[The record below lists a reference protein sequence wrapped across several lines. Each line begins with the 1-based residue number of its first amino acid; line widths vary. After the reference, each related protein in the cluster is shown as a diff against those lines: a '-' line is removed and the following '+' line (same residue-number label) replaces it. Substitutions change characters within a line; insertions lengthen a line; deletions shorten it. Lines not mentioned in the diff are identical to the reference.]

1 MAKHPGRDEA
11 SAGSIE
17 VVDYDPEWPAL
28 FEAEAERIR
37 AACGRVV
44 VEIEHIGSTSV
55 PGLAAKPII
64 DIMPGVEDIAGARAR
79 LEAGMRGLGYESLGE
94 YGIPGRL
101 YFRKGVPRSH
111 HVHVFEV
118 GKPEW
123 RKHLLFRDY
132 LRAHE
137 EARDLAGAFMFSGL
151 DQDKQLAILSGGER
165 SQQIEKVLVH
175 RATPSRAAIAPG

>member
-132 LRAHE
+132 LRAHGEAVE
-137 EARDLAGAFMFSGL
+137 EYAAMKRRLAARHRTAREAYTDAKSPFIQGILELAGW
-151 DQDKQLAILSGGER
+151 
-165 SQQIEKVLVH
+165 
-175 RATPSRAAIAPG
+175 RANES